1 MRKGSLLSY
10 QDSDAVDMAQL
21 MVAGE
26 VPEHP
31 LQGGGPKGHQL
42 DLKAQI

>member
-1 MRKGSLLSY
+1 
-10 QDSDAVDMAQL
+10 

-31 LQGGGPKGHQL
+31 LQGGGRKGHQL
-42 DLKAQI
+42 DIKMQI